1 MAGERK
7 QRREGSSPI
16 FIVSGGEGSSGEQ
29 LVHTALAQFQ
39 EAEVPTIL
47 LPRVRRKKQIKE
59 VVERAARSGGTIVHT
74 LVDAGMRRALIQQA
88 RASNVVAI
96 DLMGRLLSRL
106 SSVLKQPPVGRPG
119 LYRQLH
125 EEYFDRVEAV
135 DFTVTHDD
143 GRRPHE
149 LHLAEIV
156 LVGVSRV
163 GKTPLSMYLAL
174 LGWKVANVPLVPEVP
189 PPEQLFKIDPRR
201 VIGLIIAPA
210 QLMVHRRLR
219 IRRLKVQEQTAYTST
234 TELHQEEEEARRLC
248 SRHGF
253 ALVEVTDKPIEESA
267 DEVITLVTHR
277 LEKPKG

>member
-1 MAGERK
+1 MAGKKK
-7 QRREGSSPI
+7 QQMEGSSPI

-39 EAEVPTIL
+39 EADTPTIIV
-47 LPRVRRKKQIKE
+47 PHVRRKKQITE
-59 VVERAARSGGTIVHT
+59 VVDRAARTGGTIVHT
-74 LVDAGMRRALIQQA
+74 LVDAEMRRALIQQA

-106 SSVLKQPPVGRPG
+106 SSVLKQRPVGRPG

-135 DFTVTHDD
+135 DFTVAHDD

-149 LHLAEIV
+149 LHQAEIV
-156 LVGVSRV
+156 LIGVSRV

-174 LGWKVANVPLVPEVP
+174 LGWKVANIPLVPEVP
-189 PPEQLFKIDPRR
+189 PPEQLFTIDHRR
-201 VIGLIIAPA
+201 VIGLTIAPA
-210 QLMVHRRLR
+210 QLMAHRRLR
-219 IRRLKVQEQTAYTST
+219 IQRMKVREQTAYTRA

-248 SRHGF
+248 RRHHF

-267 DEVITLVTHR
+267 DEVITLINRR
-277 LEKPKG
+277 LEEPED